1 MKKYFGLMLLVA
13 LTGSSLFGFKAVAGD
28 TERFRPQAG
37 VGDADLR
44 TLDQRLASR
53 IDEQK
58 ELLGVIEKLLGMDF
72 KQQMAQRPPATSA
85 MAGTLAPP
93 APPRP
98 AAVVAAAVKPAEPA
112 WWSRYRPSMAYVS
125 GADSYAVLNGK
136 LVTLGQTLDGDVLL
150 ERVGSDEV
158 VLRHG
163 RESHVFVLKN

>member
-13 LTGSSLFGFKAVAGD
+13 LAGSSLFGFKAVAGD
-28 TERFRPQAG
+28 TERFRPQGG

-58 ELLGVIEKLLGMDF
+58 ELLGIIEKLLGMDF

-93 APPRP
+93 ARP
-98 AAVVAAAVKPAEPA
+98 AAVAAAPVKPAAPL

-136 LVTLGQTLDGDVLL
+136 LVTLGQTLDGDVQL
-150 ERVGSDEV
+150 ERVDSDAV

-163 RESHVFVLKN
+163 RESHTFVLKN